1 MNRFRAMIGL
11 VACAI
16 VSHQRIDVVDWRG
29 RIGIAGLVG
38 LVGWV
43 GWSFELVR
51 LVGMVGL
58 VGFARL
64 IGLVGQPQRSN
75 AKLSGRGYPGPIF
88 QHPKSRATQSD
99 TQIPGI
105 SSQQSQRSLS
115 HGSRSRSH
123 SRANLTKK

>member
-1 MNRFRAMIGL
+1 MNR
-11 VACAI
+11 
-16 VSHQRIDVVDWRG
+16 VV
-29 RIGIAGLVG
+29 GLVG

-43 GWSFELVR
+43 GWMGWSLGLVR

-58 VGFARL
+58 VGLAGL

-75 AKLSGRGYPGPIF
+75 AKLSGRGYP
-88 QHPKSRATQSD
+88 KSKATQSD
-99 TQIPGI
+99 TPIPGI

-123 SRANLTKK
+123 SRANLTKKSNLILLILNRANVLNRAHTERIGQRS